1 MAQKYLQ
8 SYPAA
13 TASGTADGR
22 NNYGT
27 AVQNSLVYRS
37 HMLRADHSFNER
49 HRIYGVLTLFMQDN
63 ERNRDFPTDVR
74 GDFLSRRG
82 RGLALDDVYV
92 ANPSL
97 VINSRY
103 GFNRFGAAGG
113 PLTLGTDLTSLG
125 MPPSLVNQLDP
136 SLTALPY
143 ITIDG
148 YAGLGFSG
156 GSGSDAKTQNHFLSS
171 QATHTRG
178 THTLRFGGEFRVYQD
193 NAYTYGQVSPS
204 MSFATTWT
212 RGPLDSSAASP
223 IGQGM
228 ASFLLGLP
236 AGGSI
241 DRNAS
246 SAETSKYYAF
256 FLQDDWKISRRL
268 TLNLGLRYEVDP
280 PMTERYNRA
289 SRGYGFT
296 TANPIQDAARINYTR
311 NPIPEIAPAD
321 FRTIGGLLFAGVNG
335 QPRGHWNTD
344 RNNFSP
350 RIGLAFQFTP
360 KTVLRAGYGIF
371 YEPLSAERL
380 DSRQQGFSQS
390 TTLVASHDN
399 GLTFRGT
406 LQNPFPDG
414 IREPAGASLGL
425 RTFLGQDLIVL
436 LPSNYSG
443 YMQRWSFN
451 IQQEL
456 PWRTLL
462 EVGYL
467 GNRGTSLS
475 FNRPFDTMPAQY
487 LSKSP
492 ERDQATI
499 DYLSRA
505 YPNPFAGMP
514 EFAGTNLQGAN
525 TTRAQLLR
533 PYPHFTAVTAATNE
547 GYSWYHSMQVRFDK
561 RFSGGFTVQG
571 SYAWSKFMEATTLLN
586 DADLRPHEAIS
597 TLDRPHRVTMSGIWE
612 LPLGKGRRWLNGGP
626 AVLDYTA
633 GGWSFNWIFQAQSGQ
648 PLDWGNV
655 LFRGD
660 IKDIV
665 LPDGQRTVDRYF
677 NTEAGFEKS
686 AQRQLASNLR
696 TFPQRLSGVRGPG
709 FSTWD
714 MSIIKRVNIT
724 EKLKL
729 EFRAEAQ
736 DALNQAV
743 FSNPNTSPTNTL
755 FGQINSVQGS
765 AQRRVTLGGKLLW

>member
-1 MAQKYLQ
+1 
-8 SYPAA
+8 
-13 TASGTADGR
+13 
-22 NNYGT
+22 
-27 AVQNSLVYRS
+27 
-37 HMLRADHSFNER
+37 
-49 HRIYGVLTLFMQDN
+49 
-63 ERNRDFPTDVR
+63 
-74 GDFLSRRG
+74 
-82 RGLALDDVYV
+82 
-92 ANPSL
+92 
-97 VINSRY
+97 
-103 GFNRFGAAGG
+103 
-113 PLTLGTDLTSLG
+113 
-125 MPPSLVNQLDP
+125 
-136 SLTALPY
+136 
-143 ITIDG
+143 
-148 YAGLGFSG
+148 
-156 GSGSDAKTQNHFLSS
+156 
-171 QATHTRG
+171 
-178 THTLRFGGEFRVYQD
+178 
-193 NAYTYGQVSPS
+193 
-204 MSFATTWT
+204 
-212 RGPLDSSAASP
+212 
-223 IGQGM
+223 
-228 ASFLLGLP
+228 
-236 AGGSI
+236 
-241 DRNAS
+241 
-246 SAETSKYYAF
+246 
-256 FLQDDWKISRRL
+256 
-268 TLNLGLRYEVDP
+268 
-280 PMTERYNRA
+280 
-289 SRGYGFT
+289 
-296 TANPIQDAARINYTR
+296 
-311 NPIPEIAPAD
+311 
-321 FRTIGGLLFAGVNG
+321 
-335 QPRGHWNTD
+335 
-344 RNNFSP
+344 
-350 RIGLAFQFTP
+350 
-360 KTVLRAGYGIF
+360 
-371 YEPLSAERL
+371 
-380 DSRQQGFSQS
+380 
-390 TTLVASHDN
+390 
-399 GLTFRGT
+399 
-406 LQNPFPDG
+406 
-414 IREPAGASLGL
+414 
-425 RTFLGQDLIVL
+425 
-436 LPSNYSG
+436 
-443 YMQRWSFN
+443 
-451 IQQEL
+451 
-456 PWRTLL
+456 
-462 EVGYL
+462 
-467 GNRGTSLS
+467 
-475 FNRPFDTMPAQY
+475 
-487 LSKSP
+487 
-492 ERDQATI
+492 
-499 DYLSRA
+499 
-505 YPNPFAGMP
+505 MP

>member
-492 ERDQATI
+492 ERD
-499 DYLSRA
+499 
-505 YPNPFAGMP
+505 
-514 EFAGTNLQGAN
+514 
-525 TTRAQLLR
+525 
-533 PYPHFTAVTAATNE
+533 
-547 GYSWYHSMQVRFDK
+547 
-561 RFSGGFTVQG
+561 
-571 SYAWSKFMEATTLLN
+571 
-586 DADLRPHEAIS
+586 
-597 TLDRPHRVTMSGIWE
+597 
-612 LPLGKGRRWLNGGP
+612 
-626 AVLDYTA
+626 
-633 GGWSFNWIFQAQSGQ
+633 
-648 PLDWGNV
+648 
-655 LFRGD
+655 
-660 IKDIV
+660 
-665 LPDGQRTVDRYF
+665 
-677 NTEAGFEKS
+677 
-686 AQRQLASNLR
+686 
-696 TFPQRLSGVRGPG
+696 
-709 FSTWD
+709 
-714 MSIIKRVNIT
+714 
-724 EKLKL
+724 
-729 EFRAEAQ
+729 
-736 DALNQAV
+736 
-743 FSNPNTSPTNTL
+743 
-755 FGQINSVQGS
+755 
-765 AQRRVTLGGKLLW
+765 